1 MPLLLSLLLAM
12 QSLSSVEVP
21 KGTLL
26 HVRLVNAV
34 GSFASRPGSPVE
46 AVLIAPV
53 KIGGITFFPMGST
66 VRGVVKS
73 VQRVGFGVVHETSA
87 LNMEFTSISTPGGE
101 SSTLP
106 MRLTAVDNGREEVS
120 HAGTIQEVRTT
131 GSLGNHAA
139 HLIQDILLWD
149 VHAQIA
155 LWAVKSVVTQV
166 SEPEI
171 YLPSGAELTLTLT
184 GSIRA
189 NAVPAREDEPRPLTA
204 EERASLEPMI
214 DAMPTR
220 TETPI
225 KDRPS
230 DLVNLVFVGS
240 QQEIAAAFRAAG
252 WTEPR
257 SRATFR
263 SNMSGAYAF
272 VEGHGI
278 PNAPMSPLLLN
289 DAPADMAWQKGFN
302 DISKRHHIRLWKQ
315 ASTWNGQ
322 EVWIGAATR
331 DIDYAYFRPGKW
343 IAHKV
348 ARQVDRER
356 DKIMQDLAYTSCA
369 DTTDWWDRPGVPH
382 FVRNATGDAMETDGR
397 LGIIQLN
404 QCDDP
409 RRFAS
414 SPDALP
420 VHGRAWQQVLR
431 REILTTRSDLIRH
444 SLYWRAYEGVRYLAT
459 AIEHRK
465 QADPEASTPVTL
477 ASRLEPGRLTPYFS
491 LH

>member
-21 KGTLL
+21 QGTLL

-53 KIGGITFFPMGST
+53 KIGGITFFPRGST

-73 VQRVGFGVVHETSA
+73 VRRVGLGVVHETAS
-87 LNMEFTSISTPGGE
+87 LKMEFMSISMPGGE

-120 HAGTIQEVRTT
+120 PSGTIQEVRTT
-131 GSLGNHAA
+131 ETLGNHAA
-139 HLIQDILLWD
+139 HLIQHILLWD
-149 VHAQIA
+149 VHAQVA

-171 YLPSGAELTLTLT
+171 YLPPGAELTLTLT

-189 NAVPAREDEPRPLTA
+189 NAVPASGDEPRPFTA
-204 EERASLEPMI
+204 EERASLEPVI
-214 DAMPTR
+214 GTMPTR
-220 TETPI
+220 TQTPV

-230 DLVNLVFVGS
+230 DLINLMFVGS
-240 QQEIAAAFRAAG
+240 HAEIAAAFRAAG

-263 SNMSGAYAF
+263 SNMAGAYAF
-272 VEGHGI
+272 VEGLGI
-278 PNAPMSPLLLN
+278 PNAPMSSLLLN
-289 DAPADMAWQKGFN
+289 DEPAGMAWEKGFN
-302 DISKRHHIRLWKQ
+302 DISKRHHIRLWKRT
-315 ASTWNGQ
+315 ATWNGRD
-322 EVWIGAATR
+322 VWIGSATR

-369 DTTDWWDRPGVPH
+369 DVADWWDRPGVPH

-397 LGIIQLN
+397 LGVLELN
-404 QCDDP
+404 ACDDAQP
-409 RRFAS
+409 FAS
-414 SPDALP
+414 PTDTLA
-420 VHGRAWQQVLR
+420 VHGGTWQRVLR
-431 REILTTRSDLIRH
+431 REIMTTRSDLIRH
-444 SLYWRAYEGVRYLAT
+444 SLYWHAYEGVRYLVSAM
-459 AIEHRK
+459 EHRK
-465 QADPEASTPVTL
+465 QADPEAPTPMTL
-477 ASRLEPGRLTPYFS
+477 ASRLEPGKLTPYISF
-491 LH
+491 H

>member
-26 HVRLVNAV
+26 HVRLVNAI
-34 GSFASRPGSPVE
+34 GSFASRPGAPVE

-53 KIGGITFFPMGST
+53 KIGGITFFPMGSR

-73 VQRVGFGVVHETSA
+73 VRRVGLGVVHETA
-87 LNMEFTSISTPGGE
+87 TLRMEFTSLSTPGGE
-101 SSTLP
+101 SSSTLP

-120 HAGTIQEVRTT
+120 PAGTIQEVRTT
-131 GSLGNHAA
+131 ASLGNHAA
-139 HLIQDILLWD
+139 HLIQNILLWD

-171 YLPSGAELTLTLT
+171 YLPPGAELTLALT
-184 GSIRA
+184 GSVRA
-189 NAVPAREDEPRPLTA
+189 NAVPARDDEPRPLTP
-204 EERASLEPMI
+204 EERASVEPVI

-220 TETPI
+220 TQTPI
-225 KDRPS
+225 VDRPS
-230 DLVNLVFVGS
+230 DLVNLMFVGS
-240 QQEIAAAFRAAG
+240 QREIAAAFRAAG

-263 SNMSGAYAF
+263 SNMAGAYAF
-272 VEGHGI
+272 VEGRGI
-278 PNAPMSPLLLN
+278 PNAPMSSLLLN

-302 DISKRHHIRLWKQ
+302 DISKRHHVRLWKQ
-315 ASTWNGQ
+315 ASTWNGR
-322 EVWIGAATR
+322 EVWIGSATR

-356 DKIMQDLAYTSCA
+356 DKIIQDLAYTSCA
-369 DTTDWWDRPGVPH
+369 ETADWWERPAVPH

-404 QCDDP
+404 ECDDP
-409 RRFAS
+409 REFAS
-414 SPDALP
+414 LDTLP
-420 VHGRAWQQVLR
+420 MHGRTWQLVLR
-431 REILTTRSDLIRH
+431 REILTTRSDLLRH
-444 SLYWRAYEGVRYLAT
+444 NLYWRAYEGVRYLAT
-459 AIEHRK
+459 AIQNRK
-465 QADPEASTPVTL
+465 QADPEAATPVTL
-477 ASRLEPGRLTPYFS
+477 ADRLEPGKLTPYFS